1 MTAGVNL
8 LPARFRQR
16 MEERRQVGIV
26 AAALAGLLVVLSLV
40 SLSQGRRLSAARD
53 EREAEQVRTQQL
65 QARRAELAPFRQ
77 LADGVVQRERLVAL
91 AMGTE
96 VSWAGVL
103 ANLSAAFPGD
113 ASLTSF
119 NAESQLDPVAAPLLV
134 EPGDEASPIGSASFG
149 GYSLSAFA
157 PGLAEAL
164 PLLDGVSGLSEVR
177 LQAGTA
183 SEIGPAPVTSF
194 EAVSFVD
201 GAALTGRYR
210 EGLPPGEG
218 VELPPLLAG
227 GPLRPA
233 SPDGTAAGGPG

>member
-1 MTAGVNL
+1 MNAGVNL

-26 AAALAGLLVVLSLV
+26 AAALVGLLVVLSVV
-40 SLSQGRRLSAARD
+40 SLNQSRRLDAARE
-53 EREAEQVRTQQL
+53 ERREEQLRTQQL

-91 AMGTE
+91 AMGAE

-103 ANLSAAFPGD
+103 ANLSSAFPPD

-119 NAESQLDPVAAPLLV
+119 NAESQLDPLAAQLPV

-157 PGLAEAL
+157 PGLAGAL
-164 PLLDGVSGLSEVR
+164 PLLDSVSGLSDVR

-183 SEIGPAPVTSF
+183 SEIGAAPVTSF

-210 EGLPPGEG
+210 EGLPPGQG

-227 GPLRPA
+227 GPVRPPTP
-233 SPDGTAAGGPG
+233 STTAPGAPR